1 MPNTK
6 QEPKAPHRAAT
17 QTIVQGSALRL
28 FAALKATA
36 AKLAFLLRMLPALYR
51 IYPDERYLA
60 AKRAPNTVAATQL
73 ENAADGF
80 MGMAQTIE
88 RACQTAAP
96 PQENFNTVIDTM
108 QAHLCNNCTRRA
120 ACWSSHYNDIVDG
133 LFALKPALQ
142 QNERVGVEDFSA
154 GLSHCVHPAAMASEM
169 TRAYAVYRGKN
180 EARVQSDALRAA
192 LLEQYGAVAQALEGL
207 SAQLNVQGTPVQE
220 KTRRV
225 VERFTALGMPP
236 SECAVTQE
244 ASGNLRVVVTLPRT
258 GFTLAELERLAREA
272 SHLCHRT
279 MLTPQ
284 KLSCR
289 GLTTL
294 IFLEKPPLRPVF
306 GVAAQAA
313 RGDVSGDAVQQFC
326 HAGSAEMIL
335 CDGMGTG
342 RPAAVDGNLA
352 AELTARLRRAGFQG
366 ETAARL
372 VNVALSLKSE
382 EESSA
387 TLDLVSINL
396 YSGIATL
403 FKAGAA
409 SGFVVQGGRAFA
421 VGAQSLPI
429 GILEE
434 VKGAQA
440 TLRLQAGDFAVLVSD
455 GMLLDGEGWITAQLS
470 DAAARRQAPQYIANA
485 LVSAAAA
492 RAAAHEAYRP
502 DDITAAV
509 LQLVRG

>member
-1 MPNTK
+1 MPKTK
-6 QEPKAPHRAAT
+6 QQTQVPYSTSPQARRASRISRLCTALQ
-17 QTIVQGSALRL
+17 QTGKKMI
-28 FAALKATA
+28 F
-36 AKLAFLLRMLPALYR
+36 FIRMLPALYR
-51 IYPDERYLA
+51 MYPDERYLA
-60 AKRAPNTVAATQL
+60 TKRAPNAVAATQL
-73 ENAADGF
+73 GQAADGF
-80 MGMAQTIE
+80 VGMAQTMG
-88 RACQTAAP
+88 RACEHAP
-96 PQENFNTVIDTM
+96 PRQENFNWVIDTM
-108 QAHLCNNCTRRA
+108 QSHLCNNCNRRA
-120 ACWSSHYNDIVDG
+120 ACWGNHYSDIINA
-133 LFALKPALQ
+133 LFALKPILQ
-142 QNERVGVEDFSA
+142 QNERVSVENFSA

-207 SAQLNVQGTPVQE
+207 SAQLSVQGTPVQE

-225 VERFTALGMPP
+225 IERFTAMGMPP

-244 ASGNLRVVVTLPRT
+244 TSGNLRVVVTLPRT
-258 GFTLAELERLAREA
+258 GFALAELERLARET

-294 IFLEKPPLRPVF
+294 IFLEKPPLCPVF
-306 GVAAQAA
+306 GIAAQAA
-313 RGDVSGDAVQQFC
+313 RGGISGDAVQQFC
-326 HAGSAEMIL
+326 HASSAEMIL

-372 VNVALSLKSE
+372 VNVALSLKSD

-387 TLDLVSINL
+387 TLDLISVDL
-396 YSGIATL
+396 YSGVATL

-421 VGAQSLPI
+421 VGAQSLPV

-440 TLRLQAGDFAVLVSD
+440 TLRLQVGDCAVLVSD
-455 GMLLDGEGWITAQLS
+455 GMLLDGEGWIIAQLS
-470 DAAARRQAPQYIANA
+470 EAIARRQTPQRIADA
-485 LVSAAAA
+485 LVSAAIA
-492 RAAAHEAYRP
+492 RTAQHENYRP
-502 DDITAAV
+502 DDITVAV
-509 LQLVRG
+509 LQLARG